1 MSFNNVF
8 SDDLETATVASAH
21 YKDFP
26 EFESISQSI
35 DSTLHNINQKQLAPI
50 RNLVREFEALRE
62 SGNPPGDKVA
72 GISRKFIEL
81 TSKCTEAF
89 KSINGQTKK
98 LNSYLNECELNHEDE
113 DTLRYLRH
121 KEALSLNLVK
131 NSLHQF
137 QSYQRKFKAF
147 EGEFVERSHANAAAA
162 TALSDERSLAGQTS
176 QYPEQQ
182 QHIQITY
189 EPINAEELEQQSLM
203 VEEREREIQQI
214 SQDTR
219 EINEIF
225 LNLQDIIQ
233 EQQFQVDTI
242 EDNILSYSADA
253 QGASRELRRAERYQK
268 RSGGRMLCCLL
279 ILIGVFGSVIL
290 IGVIF

>member
-1 MSFNNVF
+1 MSFHKTF
-8 SDDLETATVASAH
+8 ADDLKTASVASAQ

-26 EFESISQSI
+26 EFETISSSI
-35 DSTLHNINQKQLAPI
+35 DATLHNINHVQLTPI

-62 SGNPPGDKVA
+62 SSNTQKNELSD
-72 GISRKFIEL
+72 ISRRFIDL

-89 KSINGQTKK
+89 KS
-98 LNSYLNECELNHEDE
+98 LNDKTQRLNAYLNNCETNHEDE
-113 DTLRYLRH
+113 DTLRYLRQ
-121 KEALSLNLVK
+121 KEAISLNLVR
-131 NSLHQF
+131 NSLRQF
-137 QSYQRKFKAF
+137 QSYQRRYKAL
-147 EGEFVERSHANAAAA
+147 ESELIDRGNAAVSAA
-162 TALSDERSLAGQTS
+162 TVDNADRESAGGTLQPPD
-176 QYPEQQ
+176 QLQV
-182 QHIQITY
+182 QISY
-189 EPINAEELEQQSLM
+189 EPINAEELEEQSLM

-214 SQDTR
+214 SQDTQ

-225 LNLQDIIQ
+225 SNLQDIIQ
-233 EQQFQVDTI
+233 EQQFQVDSI

-290 IGVIF
+290 VGVIF

>member
-1 MSFNNVF
+1 MSFHKTF
-8 SDDLETATVASAH
+8 ADDLETASVASAQ

-26 EFESISQSI
+26 EFETISLSI
-35 DSTLHNINQKQLAPI
+35 DATLHNINHVQLTPI

-62 SGNPPGDKVA
+62 SSNTQKNELSD
-72 GISRKFIEL
+72 ISRRFIDL

-89 KSINGQTKK
+89 KS
-98 LNSYLNECELNHEDE
+98 LNDKTQRLNAYLNNCETNHEDE
-113 DTLRYLRH
+113 DTLRYLRQ
-121 KEALSLNLVK
+121 KEAISLNLVR
-131 NSLHQF
+131 NSLRQF
-137 QSYQRKFKAF
+137 QSYQRRYKAL
-147 EGEFVERSHANAAAA
+147 ESELIDRGNAAVSAA
-162 TALSDERSLAGQTS
+162 TVDTSDRALAGGTLQS
-176 QYPEQQ
+176 PDQLQV
-182 QHIQITY
+182 QISY
-189 EPINAEELEQQSLM
+189 EPINAEELEEQSLM

-214 SQDTR
+214 SQDTQ

-233 EQQFQVDTI
+233 EQQFQVDSI

-290 IGVIF
+290 VGVIF

>member
-1 MSFNNVF
+1 MSFHKTF
-8 SDDLETATVASAH
+8 ADDLETASVASAQ

-26 EFESISQSI
+26 EFETISLSI
-35 DSTLHNINQKQLAPI
+35 DATLHNINHVQLTPI

-62 SGNPPGDKVA
+62 SSNTQKNELSD
-72 GISRKFIEL
+72 ISRRFIDL

-89 KSINGQTKK
+89 KS
-98 LNSYLNECELNHEDE
+98 LNDKTQRLNAYLNNCETNHEDE
-113 DTLRYLRH
+113 DTLRYLRQ
-121 KEALSLNLVK
+121 KEAISLNLVR
-131 NSLHQF
+131 NSLRQF
-137 QSYQRKFKAF
+137 QSYQRRYKAF
-147 EGEFVERSHANAAAA
+147 ESELIDRGNAAVSAA
-162 TALSDERSLAGQTS
+162 TVDTSDRALAGGTLQS
-176 QYPEQQ
+176 PDQLQV
-182 QHIQITY
+182 QISY
-189 EPINAEELEQQSLM
+189 EPINAEELEEQSLM

-214 SQDTR
+214 SQDTQ

-233 EQQFQVDTI
+233 EQQFQVDSI

-290 IGVIF
+290 VGVIF

>member
-1 MSFNNVF
+1 MSFSNVF
-8 SDDLETATVASAH
+8 SEDLEAASVVSAH

-26 EFESISQSI
+26 EFDSISKSI
-35 DSTLHNINQKQLAPI
+35 DSTLQDINLNQLVSI
-50 RNLVREFEALRE
+50 RNLVREYENLRE
-62 SGNPPGDKVA
+62 SGEAQGENVGV
-72 GISRKFIEL
+72 ISRKYVGL
-81 TSKCTEAF
+81 TGKCTEAF
-89 KSINGQTKK
+89 KSINQLTQR
-98 LNSYLNECELNHEDE
+98 LNSYLNECEANHEDE
-113 DTLRYLRH
+113 DTLRYLRQ

-131 NSLHQF
+131 NSLRQF
-137 QSYQRKFKAF
+137 QSCQRKFKAF
-147 EGEFVERSHANAAAA
+147 ETEVVETGHAAVAA
-162 TALSDERSLAGQTS
+162 TDSSLAGQI
-176 QYPEQQ
+176 
-182 QHIQITY
+182 QHGTDQNQVQITY

-225 LNLQDIIQ
+225 LNLQDIVQ

-253 QGASRELRRAERYQK
+253 RGASRELRRAERYQR

-290 IGVIF
+290 IGLIF